1 MKLSWPKMIIASFAL
16 FMVFILVF
24 VFLTL
29 TDKRFDH
36 ELVTE
41 NYYGKE
47 LHLQKELDQQKKAY
61 TINANPDIYST
72 SEGIIIQFPPK
83 LDSEEVKGTVSLYR
97 PSDQRLDFEIPIS
110 LSSSLMLIPD
120 SLLVGGRWDI
130 TVNWQYQ
137 GEPLLYKKQLFY

>member
-47 LHLQKELDQQKKAY
+47 LHLQKELQQQKKPY
-61 TINANPDIYST
+61 T
-72 SEGIIIQFPPK
+72 
-83 LDSEEVKGTVSLYR
+83 
-97 PSDQRLDFEIPIS
+97 
-110 LSSSLMLIPD
+110 
-120 SLLVGGRWDI
+120 LVGGRWDI
-130 TVNWQYQ
+130 TVIWQYQ